1 MEQSCDMAG
10 RQRGIPMRRLFASA
24 GIGNAGTEGASFDL
38 AGKPVGECG
47 APGALAPMRA
57 STMAGRRTTGRS
69 GFVFAAAMGL
79 ALAACSEG
87 GAPRTE
93 GGSASYTI
101 AMVTH
106 ETPGDV
112 FWDKIRAGAEQAA
125 KDTGT
130 VLRYASDPNAGEQAK
145 LIRNAIDSR
154 VDGIATTMATPDAL
168 RGVMRDAVGAG
179 IPLVAFNAGIEQYRD
194 AGALMYFG
202 SDETLAGVAA
212 GERIAADGGINPL
225 CVIQQTGSVAL
236 EARCAGVKSKVPGTR
251 NIQVNGANNAEVT
264 ATLQAALSTD
274 PSIDYVVTLG
284 AQQAHAAMM
293 SKEWAG
299 SDARVITFDLDPDVA
314 ELIRD
319 GRIEFSIDQ
328 QPYVQ
333 GYMAVTALYLNLR
346 NGNDIGGGQAV
357 LTGPSFVDRE
367 NIDRILPFAR
377 NNTR

>member
-1 MEQSCDMAG
+1 M
-10 RQRGIPMRRLFASA
+10 F
-24 GIGNAGTEGASFDL
+24 
-38 AGKPVGECG
+38 PVI
-47 APGALAPMRA
+47 
-57 STMAGRRTTGRS
+57 
-69 GFVFAAAMGL
+69 AAAAAL
-79 ALAACSEG
+79 ALAACSDG
-87 GAPRTE
+87 GASRAD

-106 ETPGDV
+106 ETSGDV

-125 KDTGT
+125 RDTGA
-130 VLRYASDPNAGEQAK
+130 VLKYSSDPNAGEQAK
-145 LIRNAIDSR
+145 LIQNAIDSR

-168 RGVMRDAVGAG
+168 RGAMRNARSAG
-179 IPLVAFNAGIEQYRD
+179 IALVAFNAGIEQYKD

-212 GERIAADGGINPL
+212 GERIAADGGSKPL

-236 EARCAGVKSKVPGTR
+236 EARCAGVRSKVSGTR

-284 AQQAHAAMM
+284 AQQAHAALMA
-293 SKEWAG
+293 KEWAG
-299 SDARVITFDLDPDVA
+299 SDARLITFDLDPDVA
-314 ELIRD
+314 KLIRD
-319 GRIEFSIDQ
+319 GAIEFSIDQ

-346 NGNDIGGGQAV
+346 NGNDIGGGEAV

-367 NIDRILPFAR
+367 NIERILPFAQH
-377 NNTR
+377 NTR

>member
-1 MEQSCDMAG
+1 MT
-10 RQRGIPMRRLFASA
+10 PL
-24 GIGNAGTEGASFDL
+24 L
-38 AGKPVGECG
+38 P
-47 APGALAPMRA
+47 AL
-57 STMAGRRTTGRS
+57 T
-69 GFVFAAAMGL
+69 AAAAL
-79 ALAACSEG
+79 ALAACSGG
-87 GAPRTE
+87 GAPRAE

-106 ETPGDV
+106 ETSGDV

-125 KDTGT
+125 SDTGS
-130 VLRYASDPNAGEQAK
+130 VLKYSSDPNAGEQAK
-145 LIRNAIDSR
+145 LIQNAIDSR

-168 RGVMRDAVGAG
+168 RGVMGNARRAG
-179 IPLVAFNAGIEQYRD
+179 IALVAFNAGIEQYKD

-212 GERIAADGGINPL
+212 GERIAANGGTNPL

-251 NIQVNGANNAEVT
+251 NIQVNGANNAEVA

-284 AQQAHAAMM
+284 AQQAHAALM
-293 SKEWAG
+293 SREWAR
-299 SDARVITFDLDPDVA
+299 SDARLITFDLDPDIA
-314 ELIRD
+314 ERIKD
-319 GRIEFSIDQ
+319 GQIEFSIDQ

-333 GYMAVTALYLNLR
+333 GYMAVSAIYLNLR

-357 LTGPSFVDRE
+357 LTGPSFVDRD